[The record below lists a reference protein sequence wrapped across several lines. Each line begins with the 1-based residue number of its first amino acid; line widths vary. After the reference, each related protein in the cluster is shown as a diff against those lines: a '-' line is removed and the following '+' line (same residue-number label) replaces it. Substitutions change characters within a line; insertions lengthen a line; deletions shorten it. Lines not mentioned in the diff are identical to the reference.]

1 MNTAEEKISRLHS
14 GGVIDL
20 HFDLPLILFLSRP
33 RRNFVATDFL
43 PEFEAGDIGVLGVA
57 LYVEDQYR
65 ARPITARRAR
75 SGGPA

>member
-20 HFDLPLILFLSRP
+20 HFDLPLILLLSRP
-33 RRNFVATDFL
+33 RRNFVAPDFL

-57 LYVEDQYR
+57 LYVEDQ
-65 ARPITARRAR
+65 
-75 SGGPA
+75 